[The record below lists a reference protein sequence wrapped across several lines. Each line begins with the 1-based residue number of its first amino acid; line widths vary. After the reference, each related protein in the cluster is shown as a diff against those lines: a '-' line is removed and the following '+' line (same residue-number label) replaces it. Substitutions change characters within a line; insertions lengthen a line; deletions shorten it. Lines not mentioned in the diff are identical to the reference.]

1 MDLDPATFLVQWA
14 VGGMA
19 GCWFTTRQRE
29 VGAGYGWLLR
39 IIFGLFAIA
48 ATGIGFASDASGSAV
63 ALRNGASAVVAL
75 SILVALAVSVRRRK
89 HLIGPGSFDP
99 RLDLVPVVVGL
110 VALVAAGVEAGG
122 PDGLAIARTVVGAA
136 FLGFVSDAMLLG
148 HWYLVQPGLPRR
160 HVREIVVAFGR
171 IWPLEVLVF
180 LLPTGMVSVFSGAVD
195 DGWGGQLGW
204 FWAACAITTGIL
216 CWVTVKALEEKSYSA
231 VMAATGLM
239 YLAILTAFGTDLVA
253 RAVLA
258 G

>member
-1 MDLDPATFLVQWA
+1 MDLDPVTFLVQWS

-19 GCWFTTRQRE
+19 GCWFTTRQRA

-48 ATGIGFASDASGSAV
+48 AAGMGFADDADGTAV
-63 ALRNGASAVVAL
+63 AVRNGASAVVAL
-75 SILVALAVSVRRRK
+75 AIVVALAVSVRRRK
-89 HLIGPGSFDP
+89 LLTGAGSFDP
-99 RLDLVPVVVGL
+99 RLDLVPVALGL

-122 PDGLAIARTVVGAA
+122 PDSLAIARTVIGAA

-180 LLPTGMVSVFSGAVD
+180 LVPTGMVSVFTGAVD

>member
-39 IIFGLFAIA
+39 IIFGLFAVA
-48 ATGIGFASDASGSAV
+48 ATGIGFRSDATGSAV
-63 ALRNGASAVVAL
+63 ALRNGASAVVAV

-89 HLIGPGSFDP
+89 RLIGPGSFDP

-160 HVREIVVAFGR
+160 HVREIVMAFGR

-180 LLPTGMVSVFSGAVD
+180 L
-195 DGWGGQLGW
+195 
-204 FWAACAITTGIL
+204 
-216 CWVTVKALEEKSYSA
+216 
-231 VMAATGLM
+231 
-239 YLAILTAFGTDLVA
+239 
-253 RAVLA
+253 
-258 G
+258 